1 MNVRVYKKLYRELI
15 EREHIGRLP
24 ETIFVDVRNYISAY
38 AEKNGR
44 VATTGRLRN
53 GKQAFFTWLVR
64 YHRERVR
71 KPSEE
76 TLGYM
81 QLLGILFLYVWHIEA
96 REGIEDDF
104 LVEEA
109 VKEFNRNREYRR
121 TFELPQP
128 PKRRGRPPLQL
139 PPPVRRVRGRKA
151 SKRKTAAKKTAKRK
165 TAAAKKTVGRR
176 AAVRKAVPRK
186 TIRKTSAKTS
196 RTSKRR

>member
-1 MNVRVYKKLYRELI
+1 MNVRVYKKLYRKLL

-53 GKQAFFTWLVR
+53 GKQAFAAWLIR

-71 KPSEE
+71 KPSEA

-81 QLLGILFLYVWHIEA
+81 QLLGILFLYVWYVEA

-109 VKEFNRNREYRR
+109 LKEFNRNREYRR

-128 PKRRGRPPLQL
+128 PKRRGRPPLSVPL
-139 PPPVRRVRGRKA
+139 SRRMTRSRKVA
-151 SKRKTAAKKTAKRK
+151 GKKTPNIKPK
-165 TAAAKKTVGRR
+165 TRVAANKVTTQKAAAKNIAPKTNQRG
-176 AAVRKAVPRK
+176 
-186 TIRKTSAKTS
+186 
-196 RTSKRR
+196 